1 MTIGSQSSKTP
12 TFAVLWD
19 QDGVICD
26 SGELHYQSWVAA
38 FGEHGISFEHDF
50 FARTFGMNNIGVIR
64 QRLGDPPSELVAQI
78 SDRKE
83 ILYRLMIPGQL
94 QALPGVRTWLERLN
108 AQGIPMAVASSAPM
122 ENISIT
128 LDELDLGAYFQAIVS
143 VAGRPGKPDPLVFLE
158 AAERLGVSPEHCIV
172 IEDAIPG
179 VEAARRAGM
188 KCIAVTT
195 TNPAEAL
202 QEADVVV
209 ERLDQLPEDV
219 FISLAGKV

>member
-1 MTIGSQSSKTP
+1 MMIEPQSNRP
-12 TFAVLWD
+12 AFAVLWD

-26 SGELHYQSWVAA
+26 SGELHYQSWVTTFA
-38 FGEHGISFEHDF
+38 EHGVSFDHDF
-50 FARTFGMNNIGVIR
+50 FRRTFGMNNAGIIR
-64 QRLGDPPSELVAQI
+64 LKLGDPTPEMIAKI
-78 SDRKE
+78 GERKE
-83 ILYRLMIPGQL
+83 ILYRRMIPGHL
-94 QALPGVRTWLERLN
+94 QALPGVRDWLERLN
-108 AQGIPMAVASSAPM
+108 AQGVPMAVASSAPL
-122 ENISIT
+122 ENINDT
-128 LDELDLGAYFQAIVS
+128 LDELEIRSYFQAIVS

-158 AAERLGVSPEHCIV
+158 AAERLGVPPERCIV

-209 ERLDQLPEDV
+209 ERLDQLAEDV
-219 FISLAGKV
+219 LIGLVG